1 MPADIFPVAERKLY
15 HLSVNRNPALTMT
28 ANRMA
33 QEETETKIN
42 NYNHVK
48 GFLNKTQYDKTL
60 LSIQQTS
67 VSVPNDSIEVLACK
81 VECKSHL
88 TPIMGGFVVEKFVA
102 TMYHCLQFA

>member
-1 MPADIFPVAERKLY
+1 MQQSYSVPSGKPESQMPANIFPVAERKLY
-15 HLSVNRNPALTMT
+15 RLSVNRNPALTMT

-67 VSVPNDSIEVLACK
+67 VSVPSMWV
-81 VECKSHL
+81 
-88 TPIMGGFVVEKFVA
+88 
-102 TMYHCLQFA
+102 